1 MSVIF
6 FQIIKKNC
14 LIKQKTQTEIFFWH
28 YDSIADS
35 FNSIFIRLMVQWREN
50 VDTMANTS
58 LSWVPEA
65 SRPRNRLVNNICFTI
80 VMTEQLW
87 LSWLHISY
95 FLCSFAS
102 LCYFLCHQINR
113 MNNFLRRLSTP
124 WAALGSLVKLGFTLS
139 FVHKRYSL
147 GKISS
152 QKTMAKAMDCL

>member
-65 SRPRNRLVNNICFTI
+65 S
-80 VMTEQLW
+80 TEK
-87 LSWLHISY
+87 SVSE
-95 FLCSFAS
+95 
-102 LCYFLCHQINR
+102 
-113 MNNFLRRLSTP
+113 
-124 WAALGSLVKLGFTLS
+124 
-139 FVHKRYSL
+139 
-147 GKISS
+147 
-152 QKTMAKAMDCL
+152 